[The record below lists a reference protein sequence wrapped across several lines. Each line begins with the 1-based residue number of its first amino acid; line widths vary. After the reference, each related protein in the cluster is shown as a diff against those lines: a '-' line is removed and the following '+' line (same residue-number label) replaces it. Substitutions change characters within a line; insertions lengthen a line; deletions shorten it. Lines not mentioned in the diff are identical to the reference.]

1 MIVAVT
7 SAGGRLGRR
16 VVRLAQGEPTNDV
29 RQLSHFDGN
38 DYTVVDLPSGEGLR
52 EALEGVEVLVHAAS
66 SSKDPWNV
74 DVLGARRLAQA
85 ADRTS
90 LRHLVYISIVGV
102 DRIPMDYYHAKF
114 AAEQV
119 FRVSGLPLTIIRSTQ
134 FHTFLDDLLRE
145 RRHGPLLA
153 IPGGWRVQPIDVDE
167 LAEVVWETALADP
180 VNDLREVAGPAEIGS
195 KEIAR
200 LWVDTWIEE
209 HPEEVAPKP
218 RVVPVPLPGKLSNAF
233 KEGLALPRPDARLCR
248 TTYAK
253 HLELAGG
260 A

>member
-16 VVRLAQGEPTNDV
+16 VARLAQGEPTNEV

-38 DYTVVDLPSGEGLR
+38 DYTVVDLPTGEGLHG
-52 EALEGVEVLVHAAS
+52 ALRGVEVLVHAAS

-74 DVLGARRLAQA
+74 DVVGARRIAEA
-85 ADRTS
+85 MDRTS

-102 DRIPMDYYHAKF
+102 DRIPFGYYHAKF

-119 FRVSGLPLTIIRSTQ
+119 LRASGLPLTIVRSTQ

-153 IPGGWRVQPIDVDE
+153 IPGGWRVQPVDINE
-167 LAEVVWETALADP
+167 VAEVVWETALGEP
-180 VNDLREVAGPAEIGS
+180 TNDVFEVAGPAEIGS

-200 LWVDTWIEE
+200 LWAETWIEG

-218 RVVPVPLPGKLSNAF
+218 RVLPVPLPGKLSNAF
-233 KEGLALPRPDARLCR
+233 KDGLALPGPDARLCS
-248 TTYAK
+248 TTYAQ
-253 HLELAGG
+253 HLEQAAGS
-260 A
+260 